1 MSEFKRQIVAFN
13 EREYNRAI
21 QDANNKIKRLKEAL
35 KWCSSFVMT
44 SNIDKE
50 KFAEDCVAEFTR
62 VFVEKWAVKYPD
74 IKANKLLELLDVPM
88 VELKALNTL
97 IMAIEQPIKVVGGKF
112 EADVSKEAFTHY
124 TKSEKENK
132 MLAVVN
138 KINAI
143 VEEVQREQQVFKLTL
158 AQSMPSLLQFDMV
171 QNKLSMKIS

>member
-21 QDANNKIKRLKEAL
+21 QDANIKIKRLKDAL

-44 SNIDKE
+44 SNINKQ
-50 KFAEDCVAEFTR
+50 KFTDDCVAEFTR
-62 VFVEKWAVKYPD
+62 VFAEKWSVKYPD
-74 IKANKLLELLDVPM
+74 IKANKLLDLLDVPM
-88 VELKALNTL
+88 AELKALQTL
-97 IMAIEQPIKVVGGKF
+97 ISAIQQPVKVVGDKF
-112 EADVSKEAFTHY
+112 VANVSKEAFTRY
-124 TKSEKENK
+124 TKNEKENK

-158 AQSMPSLLQFDMV
+158 AQAMPSLLQFDMV

>member
-1 MSEFKRQIVAFN
+1 MKFEKQIVAFN
-13 EREYNRAI
+13 ERDYNRAMVEV
-21 QDANNKIKRLKEAL
+21 NNKIKRLKDAL
-35 KWCSSFVMT
+35 KWTSNYIMV

-62 VFVEKWAVKYPD
+62 VFTKKWAVKYEGISPD
-74 IKANKLLELLDVPM
+74 KLLMLQDVPM

-97 IMAIEQPIKVVGGKF
+97 IMAIEQPIKVVDDKF
-112 EADVSKEAFTHY
+112 LANVSKEAFTRY
-124 TKSEKENK
+124 TKNDKENK

-143 VEEVQREQQVFKLTL
+143 VDEVQREQQVFKLTL
-158 AQSMPSLLQFDMV
+158 AQAMPSLLQFDMV

>member
-1 MSEFKRQIVAFN
+1 MKFEKQIVAFN

-21 QDANNKIKRLKEAL
+21 VDANNKIKRLKDAL

-44 SNIDKE
+44 SNIDKQ
-50 KFAEDCVAEFTR
+50 KFAGDCVAEFTR
-62 VFVEKWAVKYPD
+62 VFTKKWAVKYEGISPD
-74 IKANKLLELLDVPM
+74 KLLMLQDVPM
-88 VELKALNTL
+88 AELRALNTL
-97 IMAIEQPIKVVGGKF
+97 IMAIQQPVKVVDDKF
-112 EADVSKEAFTHY
+112 EADVSKEAFTRY
-124 TKSEKENK
+124 TKNEKENK
-132 MLAVVN
+132 MLGVVN

>member
-138 KINAI
+138 RLNNI
-143 VEEVQREQQVFKLTL
+143 VDEVQREQQVFKLTL

-171 QNKLSMKIS
+171 QNKLSLKIS

>member
-1 MSEFKRQIVAFN
+1 MKFEKQIVAFN

-21 QDANNKIKRLKEAL
+21 QDANNKIKRLKDAL
-35 KWCSSFVMT
+35 KWT
-44 SNIDKE
+44 SNYIMVSNINKE
-50 KFAEDCVAEFTR
+50 KFAEDCIAEFTR
-62 VFVEKWAVKYPD
+62 VFAEKWAVKYPD

-88 VELKALNTL
+88 AQLKALQTL
-97 IMAIEQPIKVVGGKF
+97 IMAIQQPVKIVNDKF
-112 EADVSKEAFTHY
+112 EADVPKEAFTRY
-124 TKSEKENK
+124 TKNEKENK